1 MFQKGDRVIYGI
13 HGVCEIVE
21 LEQRIVDRKTV
32 EYYVL
37 EPINQAQSRFY
48 VPTENPV
55 AVGKLRKVLT
65 KQELDRLLQS
75 ELEEDIWIE
84 DENRRKQ
91 AYRELIVSGDRAS
104 LIAMVRALH
113 KHREAQ
119 ALAGKKLHLCDENFL
134 RDAERILGGEFALV
148 LNIAPDEVGKYIESH
163 IG

>member
-119 ALAGKKLHLCDENFL
+119 ALVGKKLHLCDENFL
-134 RDAERILGGEFALV
+134 RDAERILGGEFSLV
-148 LNIAPDEVGKYIESH
+148 LDISPDEVGKYIESH